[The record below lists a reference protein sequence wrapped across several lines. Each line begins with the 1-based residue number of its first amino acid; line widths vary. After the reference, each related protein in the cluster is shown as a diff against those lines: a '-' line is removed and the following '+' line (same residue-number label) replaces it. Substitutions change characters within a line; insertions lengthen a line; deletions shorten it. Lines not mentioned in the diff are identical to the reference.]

1 MHHVFWFWIFFLL
14 LPLQIT
20 ANLKQQKI
28 HSIDWKSDIGLSRLK
43 SKWLAWLWSF
53 LEALWGKTC
62 FFTNLG
68 WCRRSS
74 IFLLSTKGHFQF
86 PETMY
91 IPALMALSLNL
102 QSVTVSWVSFSQCK
116 TPLLLFLCHLSFS
129 LRVATYSSLL
139 LRTQVIILGEPSNLG

>member
-1 MHHVFWFWIFFLL
+1 MVLDFFFIATTTNYCKLKTAENTFYRLEVWYRSQQTKIKMIGMTVIF
-14 LPLQIT
+14 
-20 ANLKQQKI
+20 
-28 HSIDWKSDIGLSRLK
+28 SRG
-43 SKWLAWLWSF
+43 SV
-53 LEALWGKTC
+53 GKTC